1 MKFRTLKHRF
11 YLTLKKQLTY
21 FFLVI
26 TFVCLAQN
34 RQQQL
39 DSLLHLTKTTADST
53 KKASAHSRLAW
64 LYLNNNV
71 PIAEAHLDTSMV
83 LYTALKDEDGVAESN
98 YKYAVLNRVLG
109 EYKDAHEYI
118 DKYLVYAETLK
129 DTFKIANALFQKG
142 VVSSLQVDYQSSLEQ
157 YHKTLGFYESLKDS
171 TGMGFTLNS
180 IGIVYKNLKNYGKA
194 IESYKQAEAIH
205 LKKNDLN
212 NLANVYNGLGSVYS
226 EQKNYEKALDYF
238 NQVLTIDEQ
247 IGNNWGIAKVSKNI
261 GLIHVERQ
269 NYSKALEYFNKAHKI
284 QKEYEFTSEIAETL
298 TQLSTVYMKLGDY
311 KKSEDIL
318 KQAFEYNIPSKKV
331 YKDMHLQSY
340 ELYENIGNSKL
351 ALFHHKKYITYK
363 DSVFND
369 NNLKNINALQIQ
381 FETEKKEK
389 EIIAQELQLN
399 KQEEAYQKKQVQYNY
414 MTGIAIFL
422 LLTSILIFF
431 VFNQRQK
438 RKTQEIL
445 TLKREHQIKTLEAL
459 IEGEENERFRIA
471 KELHDGVNGDLS
483 AIKYKLSSLMEMNN
497 KVIKEAIAMIDDS
510 CKQVRAISHDLVPPS
525 LENFNLVE
533 ATEVYCN
540 NLNETHSSTE
550 IVFQYLGDA
559 IAVSKKVE
567 INMFRIIQELVTNSL
582 KHAEATV
589 VNVQIS
595 NRNAHIQ
602 ITVEDNGIGF
612 NKDEVTSKGIGL
624 GNVQS
629 RVEYLNASIDLISN
643 ENGTSYTIDIDVD
656 QLHDN

>member
-1 MKFRTLKHRF
+1 MRAIVLYALLIPLNVFAF
-11 YLTLKKQLTY
+11 QNKQTIQKYKDSIAVELME
-21 FFLVI
+21 I
-26 TFVCLAQN
+26 IS
-34 RQQQL
+34 
-39 DSLLHLTKTTADST
+39 DSLRAGKYYNEANYAMRRLNDLKLGRTYIDSAFYYS
-53 KKASAHSRLAW
+53 KKSNHKDL
-64 LYLNNNV
+64 
-71 PIAEAHLDTSMV
+71 EAKCHFMYGVLERVEGNYQKALEHLDTNIRYFKNDS
-83 LYTALKDEDGVAESN
+83 
-98 YKYAVLNRVLG
+98 
-109 EYKDAHEYI
+109 
-118 DKYLVYAETLK
+118 TLMSY
-129 DTFKIANALFQKG
+129 ALFQVG
-142 VVSSLQVDYQSSLEQ
+142 VIHNE
-157 YHKTLGFYESLKDS
+157 TGNYEKSLKTYFDILKIFETKKDS
-171 TGMGFTLNS
+171 FAIASTLNS
-180 IGIVYKNLKNYGKA
+180 IAVINGQMDRNDEAIDNFKRAVIIFEALDKQRDMSNTLKNIGEMYLIKNDVKQARTYLERSLEIAKEIDQVHAKSMALHILGKTYLDDEPQTAFRYLSEAEAELQGTNFNNVKISVFRDLGAYYTSQNNDDTAIRYYQKALEIAEMTNDVPSLRDLNKSLSDVYFKQSDYGKAYNYQKAYIVYKDSILSEEKIKA
-194 IESYKQAEAIH
+194 
-205 LKKNDLN
+205 
-212 NLANVYNGLGSVYS
+212 V
-226 EQKNYEKALDYF
+226 
-238 NQVLTIDEQ
+238 NQ
-247 IGNNWGIAKVSKNI
+247 
-261 GLIHVERQ
+261 
-269 NYSKALEYFNKAHKI
+269 
-284 QKEYEFTSEIAETL
+284 
-298 TQLSTVYMKLGDY
+298 
-311 KKSEDIL
+311 
-318 KQAFEYNIPSKKV
+318 
-331 YKDMHLQSY
+331 
-340 ELYENIGNSKL
+340 
-351 ALFHHKKYITYK
+351 
-363 DSVFND
+363 
-369 NNLKNINALQIQ
+369 LQIQ

-431 VFNQRQK
+431 GFKQRQK

-643 ENGTSYTIDIDVD
+643 ENGTSYTIDIDID